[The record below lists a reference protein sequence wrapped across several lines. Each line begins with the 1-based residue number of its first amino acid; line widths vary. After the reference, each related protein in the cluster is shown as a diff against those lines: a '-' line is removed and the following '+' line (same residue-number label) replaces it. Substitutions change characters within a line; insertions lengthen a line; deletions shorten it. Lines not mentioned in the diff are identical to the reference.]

1 MAACTDLQAAVPE
14 ADTPDVVIAS
24 VSGPAEVRLLADQN
38 MDVGVVSVTNDLGNV
53 CVTYALDEEALKEGW
68 RIYETHLFIGTDK
81 SEIPVNPQGNPVP
94 GRFAYGEV
102 DLGSVEDWTHCVD
115 LAELGATSTLVI
127 AAHAVIRQHEVIV
140 PTLSWSRSSE
150 NSVTMSPGYGAQWDV
165 AAGFGIDLE
174 PSQAVW
180 DNGTI
185 HNGAGSFPN
194 LSYASWPHA
203 AKAEGYVDL
212 RRFQATFDF
221 ELPAGH
227 EVLEARIASK
237 NYPDRI
243 PINDN
248 IYVFLNETLQFWG
261 GTIMGEPKAM
271 YDKVFQ
277 EMPGVAAVGHSTD
290 GMGTGGWYI
299 PRSNLT
305 SVSPNAFRAG
315 ENVLDVFAE
324 EFRQWG
330 GMNELALTLDVLDLN
345 AATESAWGNGNRI
358 SGTGNWGTFF
368 ELTVSVDGTS
378 E

>member
-1 MAACTDLQAAVPE
+1 MAACAELQAAVPE
-14 ADTPDVVIAS
+14 ADAPDVVIAS
-24 VSGPAEVRLLADQN
+24 VSGPTEVRLLADQN
-38 MDVGVVSVTNDLGNV
+38 MDVGVVSVTNDLENV
-53 CVTYALDEEALKEGW
+53 CVTYALDEEALEEGW
-68 RIYETHLFIGTDK
+68 RIYETHLFIGTDE

-94 GRFAYGEV
+94 GRFPYGEV
-102 DLGSVEDWTHCVD
+102 DLGSVEDWTHCVE
-115 LAELGATSTLVI
+115 LAEFGATSTLVI
-127 AAHAVIRQHEVIV
+127 AAHAVIKRHEEIV
-140 PTLSWSRSSE
+140 PTLSWLRSSE
-150 NSVTMSPGYGAQWDV
+150 SSVDTFEGYGAQWDL
-165 AAGFGIDLE
+165 ADGFSILLD
-174 PSQAVW
+174 PQQTVW
-180 DNGTI
+180 DGGTI
-185 HNGAGSFPN
+185 SNGKGGWFSS

-203 AKAEGYVDL
+203 ANKDGYVDL
-212 RRFQATFDF
+212 RRFQATF

-227 EVLEARIASK
+227 EVLEAKVASK

-248 IYVFLNETLQFWG
+248 IYVFLNGTLQFWG
-261 GTIMGEPKAM
+261 GTIMGEPYAT

-277 EMPGVAAVGHSTD
+277 GMPGVAVVGHGTD

-305 SVSPNAFRAG
+305 SVSPNAFRTG

-345 AATESAWGNGNRI
+345 AATESAWGNGHRI